1 MSTHSIA
8 EERKQEWTNFKI
20 DLMRYSNLDR
30 NAENRLTLAILSV
43 LISRNPCRQNFEPIS
58 WWQVRLTTKSRRLVL
73 RIVRLFG
80 YKQNATLYAAR
91 RGSRRIISSI
101 KT

>member
-20 DLMRYSNLDR
+20 DSMHYYPWDR
-30 NAENRLTLAILSV
+30 NSENRLTSPISSV
-43 LISRNPCRQNFEPIS
+43 SISNTPHRQNFEPIS
-58 WWQVRLTTKSRRLVL
+58 WWQVRPTTKSHRLVL
-73 RIVRLFG
+73 RIIRLFG

-91 RGSRRIISSI
+91 RGSRRIISNI